1 MHKYICISFLYM
13 YAFLFSCIADIFTY
27 IYACMYVSVWFVLR
41 IINTCFF
48 YMYVCMYV
56 YKYILN
62 YLLLGLSNIF
72 WSRAQLQLL
81 LHFDNF
87 TRLFIFVF
95 FSFCVYICFFSLGFT
110 FLITKRFKMFS
121 LVFFHCLCF
130 FLVSLL
136 CGLLIE
142 FLLIFYADY

>member
-1 MHKYICISFLYM
+1 
-13 YAFLFSCIADIFTY
+13 
-27 IYACMYVSVWFVLR
+27 
-41 IINTCFF
+41 
-48 YMYVCMYV
+48 MYV

-87 TRLFIFVF
+87 TRLLFLYFFLFVCIFV
-95 FSFCVYICFFSLGFT
+95 FFSLGFT

>member
-1 MHKYICISFLYM
+1 
-13 YAFLFSCIADIFTY
+13 
-27 IYACMYVSVWFVLR
+27 MYVCECVVRSAHYKYV
-41 IINTCFF
+41 FF

-87 TRLFIFVF
+87 TRLLFLYFFLFVCIFV
-95 FSFCVYICFFSLGFT
+95 FFSLGFT

>member
-1 MHKYICISFLYM
+1 
-13 YAFLFSCIADIFTY
+13 
-27 IYACMYVSVWFVLR
+27 MYVSVWFVLR
-41 IINTCFF
+41 IINTCFI
-48 YMYVCMYV
+48 YVCMYV

-95 FSFCVYICFFSLGFT
+95 FSFCVYICFFF
-110 FLITKRFKMFS
+110 IRFY
-121 LVFFHCLCF
+121 FFNYKTL
-130 FLVSLL
+130 
-136 CGLLIE
+136 
-142 FLLIFYADY
+142 

>member
-1 MHKYICISFLYM
+1 MHLLSI
-13 YAFLFSCIADIFTY
+13 YAFLFSCIVDIFTY

-48 YMYVCMYV
+48 ICMYV

-87 TRLFIFVF
+87 TRLLFLYFFLFVCIFVF
-95 FSFCVYICFFSLGFT
+95 F
-110 FLITKRFKMFS
+110 
-121 LVFFHCLCF
+121 H
-130 FLVSLL
+130 
-136 CGLLIE
+136 
-142 FLLIFYADY
+142 